1 MRIKVLGAA
10 AGGGLPQ
17 WNCTCPNCFALRN
30 NQPNIQART
39 QSQLAVT
46 ADDASW
52 FLINASP
59 DLRQQLLNN
68 PEIHP
73 DPTKGLRNTPIA
85 GIILTSADLDHVLG
99 LLLMREFTPV
109 RIYATGP
116 VINIL
121 KKNSFFQM
129 LDRLPGQSRWT
140 EIEPDV
146 SFPVGNGLICTPIA
160 LSSSLPTYISEADRA
175 MLDPARATIG
185 LIFENSSDSEA
196 PQGARAAYLPTL
208 PSVSAPLK
216 QLLSTCSTI
225 FIDGTFWTDDEL
237 QRIQPGTPLAR
248 SMGHLPISG
257 PNGSIEALKDLKDTR
272 KIYTHINNTNPILQ
286 EQSSERRAV
295 QDAGWEV
302 AWDGLEITL

>member
-1 MRIKVLGAA
+1 VRIKVLGAA

-17 WNCTCPNCFALRN
+17 WNCTCANCSAVRN
-30 NQPNIQART
+30 NHPNIQART

-46 ADDASW
+46 ADGDTW

-59 DLRQQLLNN
+59 DLRQQFLNN

-73 DPTKGLRNTPIA
+73 DPTKGLRNTPVA
-85 GIILTSADLDHVLG
+85 GVILTSADLDHVLG

-109 RIYATGP
+109 RIYATRP
-116 VINIL
+116 VISIL

-140 EIEPDV
+140 EIEPGV
-146 SFPVGNGLICTPIA
+146 SFHAGNNLTCTPIA
-160 LSSSLPTYISEADRA
+160 VSNSLPTYISEEDRA
-175 MLDPARATIG
+175 ALDSTGATTG
-185 LIFENSSDSEA
+185 LILEDS
-196 PQGARAAYLPTL
+196 QGARAAYLPAL

-216 QLLSTCSTI
+216 QLLSKCSTI
-225 FIDGTFWTDDEL
+225 FIDGTFWSDDEL
-237 QRIQPGTPLAR
+237 QKIQPGTPLAR

-257 PNGSIEALKDLKDTR
+257 PEGSLAPLQDLKDTR

-286 EQSSERRAV
+286 EQSSQRRAV
-295 QDAGWEV
+295 EDAGWEV
-302 AWDGLEITL
+302 ACDGLEITL

>member
-17 WNCTCPNCFALRN
+17 WNCTCTNCSALRQN
-30 NQPNIQART
+30 HPHIQSRT

-46 ADDASW
+46 ADDDAW

-59 DLRQQLLNN
+59 DLRQQLINN
-68 PEIHP
+68 PEVHP
-73 DPTKGLRNTPIA
+73 DPAKGLRNTPVA

-109 RIYATGP
+109 RIYATRP
-116 VINIL
+116 VISIL

-140 EIEPDV
+140 EIEPNV
-146 SFPVGNGLICTPIA
+146 SFNAGGGLTCTPIA
-160 LSSSLPTYISEADRA
+160 LSNSLPTYISEEDRTA
-175 MLDPARATIG
+175 LVPTGATIG
-185 LIFENSSDSEA
+185 VILED
-196 PQGARAAYLPTL
+196 PQGARAAYLPAL

-216 QLLSTCSTI
+216 HLLSTCSSI

-257 PNGSIEALKDLKDTR
+257 PDGSLETLKYLKGTR

-286 EQSSERRAV
+286 EKSSERRTV
-295 QDAGWEV
+295 EDAGWEV

>member
-1 MRIKVLGAA
+1 VRIKILGAA

-17 WNCTCPNCFALRN
+17 WNCTCTNCSAQRHN
-30 NQPNIQART
+30 HSHIQSRT

-46 ADDASW
+46 ADEDAW

-59 DLRQQLLNN
+59 DLRAQLNGN
-68 PEIHP
+68 REVYP
-73 DPTKGLRNTPIA
+73 DPAKGLRNTPVA

-109 RIYATGP
+109 RIYATRP
-116 VINIL
+116 VLSIL
-121 KKNSFFQM
+121 QKNSFFQM

-140 EIEPDV
+140 AIEPGV
-146 SFPVGNGLICTPIA
+146 SFHAGNGLTCTPIA
-160 LSSSLPTYISEADRA
+160 VSNSLPTYVGEEERSS
-175 MLDPARATIG
+175 LDPAGATIG
-185 LIFENSSDSEA
+185 LILEDA
-196 PQGARAAYLPTL
+196 GGARVAYLPAL
-208 PSVSAPLK
+208 PSVSPSLK
-216 QLLSTCSTI
+216 QLLNTCSTI
-225 FIDGTFWTDDEL
+225 LVDGTFWSDDEL
-237 QRIQPGTPLAR
+237 QNIQPGTSLAR

-257 PNGSIEALKDLKDTR
+257 SDGSLATLRNLDGIR

-302 AWDGLEITL
+302 AWDGLEITT

>member
-1 MRIKVLGAA
+1 VRIKVLGAA

-17 WNCTCPNCFALRN
+17 WNCTCPNCSALRQN
-30 NQPNIQART
+30 HPNIQART

-46 ADDASW
+46 ADDNTW
-52 FLINASP
+52 LLINASP
-59 DLRQQLLNN
+59 DLRQQLINN

-73 DPTKGLRNTPIA
+73 DPTRGLRNTPVA

-109 RIYATGP
+109 RIYATRP
-116 VINIL
+116 VISIL

-140 EIEPDV
+140 EIEPNV
-146 SFPVGNGLICTPIA
+146 SFQAGGGLTCTPIA
-160 LSSSLPTYISEADRA
+160 LSNSLPTYISEEDRST
-175 MLDPARATIG
+175 LNPTGATIG
-185 LIFENSSDSEA
+185 LILEDSK
-196 PQGARAAYLPTL
+196 GARAAYLPAL
-208 PSVSAPLK
+208 PSVSASLK

-225 FIDGTFWTDDEL
+225 FIDGTFWSDDEL

-248 SMGHLPISG
+248 SMGHLPING
-257 PNGSIEALKDLKDTR
+257 PDGSLETLKNLKDTR

-286 EQSSERRAV
+286 QQSSERRAV
-295 QDAGWEV
+295 EDAGWEV
-302 AWDGLEITL
+302 AWDGLEISL

>member
-17 WNCTCPNCFALRN
+17 WNCTCPNCSAIRL
-30 NQPNIQART
+30 NQPHIKSST

-46 ADDASW
+46 ADDSAW

-59 DLRQQLLNN
+59 DLRQQLIDTPTL
-68 PEIHP
+68 HP
-73 DPTKGLRNTPIA
+73 GPAKGFRNTPVA

-109 RIYATGP
+109 RIYATRP
-116 VINIL
+116 VITIL
-121 KKNSFFQM
+121 QKNSFFQM

-140 EIEPDV
+140 EIEPGAPFDA
-146 SFPVGNGLICTPIA
+146 GNGLTCTPIA
-160 LSSSLPTYISEADRA
+160 LSNNLPTYISEEDRA
-175 MLDPARATIG
+175 SLNPTGATIG
-185 LIFENSSDSEA
+185 LILEDLH
-196 PQGARAAYLPTL
+196 GARAAYLPAL
-208 PSVSAPLK
+208 PSVSGPLK

-257 PNGSIEALKDLKDTR
+257 PEGSLATLRDLKNIR

-286 EQSSERRAV
+286 EQSSERRTIE
-295 QDAGWEV
+295 DAGWEV
-302 AWDGLEITL
+302 AWDGLEINT

>member
-1 MRIKVLGAA
+1 VRIKVLGAA

-17 WNCTCPNCFALRN
+17 WNCTCPNCHALRQN
-30 NQPNIQART
+30 HPHIQSRT

-46 ADDASW
+46 ADDDTW

-59 DLRQQLLNN
+59 DLRQQLINN
-68 PEIHP
+68 PEIYP
-73 DPTKGLRNTPIA
+73 DPTKGLRNTPVA

-109 RIYATGP
+109 RIYATRP
-116 VINIL
+116 VISIL
-121 KKNSFFQM
+121 KRNSFFHM

-140 EIEPDV
+140 EIEPGV
-146 SFPVGNGLICTPIA
+146 SFHAGNDLVCTPIA
-160 LSSSLPTYISEADRA
+160 LSNSLPTYISEAERA
-175 MLDPARATIG
+175 TLDATGATIG
-185 LIFENSSDSEA
+185 LIVED
-196 PQGARAAYLPTL
+196 PQGTRAAYLPAL
-208 PSVSAPLK
+208 PSVTAPLK
-216 QLLSTCSTI
+216 ELLSTCSTI
-225 FIDGTFWTDDEL
+225 FIDGTFWSDDEL

-248 SMGHLPISG
+248 SMGHLPIDG
-257 PNGSIEALKDLKDTR
+257 PGGSLASLKDLSNIR

-295 QDAGWEV
+295 EDAGWEV